1 MENKI
6 LCRKCGGPH
15 FTIKCGK
22 EKKEEPVT
30 VEPDT
35 KQHQTDTKSR
45 EYKPRETRAD
55 GDREYKPREPRADGD
70 REYKHREPREPREP
84 RADGDREYKHREPRA
99 DGDREYKPR
108 ADRKYFKITYRVKL
122 SELPLDMTEEEL
134 MELTTDWGHIVRIK
148 LLVYTDNS
156 TAYIDFGY
164 EEEADYFVEAIDKT
178 PLEYKLLTACRVE
191 SFRADKP
198 NENGT
203 EA

>member
-1 MENKI
+1 MENKV

-22 EKKEEPVT
+22 EKKEEPVK
-30 VEPDT
+30 VESDT
-35 KQHQTDTKSR
+35 KPQYTDAKTNN
-45 EYKPRETRAD
+45 
-55 GDREYKPREPRADGD
+55 GD
-70 REYKHREPREPREP
+70 REYKHRDKGDRDYKHRDNGDKDNEHKKEY
-84 RADGDREYKHREPRA
+84 GDRENRPR
-99 DGDREYKPR
+99 G
-108 ADRKYFKITYRVKL
+108 DRKYFKTTYRVKL

-164 EEEADYFVEAIDKT
+164 EDEADYFVEAIDKT

-191 SFRADKP
+191 SYRGDKP
-198 NENGT
+198 NENNT

>member
-1 MENKI
+1 MENKV

-22 EKKEEPVT
+22 EKKEEPVK
-30 VEPDT
+30 VESDIKP
-35 KQHQTDTKSR
+35 QHTDTRTNNSDK
-45 EYKPRETRAD
+45 
-55 GDREYKPREPRADGD
+55 
-70 REYKHREPREPREP
+70 EYKHRDNGERKEY
-84 RADGDREYKHREPRA
+84 GDRPR
-99 DGDREYKPR
+99 G
-108 ADRKYFKITYRVKL
+108 DRKYFKTTYRVKL
-122 SELPLDMTEEEL
+122 SELPLDMSEEEL

-164 EEEADYFVEAIDKT
+164 EDEADYFVEAIDKT

-198 NENGT
+198 NENST
-203 EA
+203 ES

>member
-1 MENKI
+1 MENKV

-22 EKKEEPVT
+22 EKKEEPVK
-30 VEPDT
+30 VESDIKP
-35 KQHQTDTKSR
+35 QHTDTRTNNS
-45 EYKPRETRAD
+45 
-55 GDREYKPREPRADGD
+55 DREYKHRDNGDKKEYGD
-70 REYKHREPREPREP
+70 REYKHRDNRDNGDKKEY
-84 RADGDREYKHREPRA
+84 GDRPR
-99 DGDREYKPR
+99 G
-108 ADRKYFKITYRVKL
+108 DRKYFKVTYRVKL

-164 EEEADYFVEAIDKT
+164 EDEADYFVEAIDKT

-198 NENGT
+198 T
-203 EA
+203 DDSL